1 MLQTLAMAGPF
12 SLPNPAAMQPGRVVA
27 VEADMYAAN
36 DIAPLSELDGEWY
49 RYVNCCR
56 GTNQAWLDARVEVQ
70 AGLGNWRLGLLH
82 REQAMAHA
90 NDRTVEIA
98 RDIEMD
104 VPGALAQQA
113 DIDYRSAYF
122 AANGVRLAFADQ
134 LPWGN
139 GWRWGVGF
147 SLLHGTRLRLDAG
160 HGTAKDAGNNQIRFD
175 GYRVTTDSHFRIGD
189 PTRFNPYVP
198 NEQVDGGGYS
208 SDAGV
213 SWQENG
219 SYLGLSVTDML
230 GRMAW
235 HQVPNS
241 YQAGS
246 ILYDQDGNFI
256 GAADGSAAIT
266 GYDSRETVHFDLP
279 RKWLAEYRQRL
290 GNWQLGASYGYV
302 DGLRLPGLLA
312 GYMFNETSGI
322 QLAYDQRF
330 DSWRIGARWH
340 AIAASLQTD
349 NRDFA
354 KARAVGAS
362 LVLSVPF

>member
-1 MLQTLAMAGPF
+1 M
-12 SLPNPAAMQPGRVVA
+12 V
-27 VEADMYAAN
+27 
-36 DIAPLSELDGEWY
+36 
-49 RYVNCCR
+49 
-56 GTNQAWLDARVEVQ
+56 
-70 AGLGNWRLGLLH
+70 
-82 REQAMAHA
+82 
-90 NDRTVEIA
+90 
-98 RDIEMD
+98 
-104 VPGALAQQA
+104 
-113 DIDYRSAYF
+113 
-122 AANGVRLAFADQ
+122 
-134 LPWGN
+134 
-139 GWRWGVGF
+139 
-147 SLLHGTRLRLDAG
+147 
-160 HGTAKDAGNNQIRFD
+160 
-175 GYRVTTDSHFRIGD
+175 
-189 PTRFNPYVP
+189 
-198 NEQVDGGGYS
+198 VDGGGYS